1 MQSCLKTIQNAILNY
16 LTKKGLRLAQSQLIT
31 YGVKKPNVRPWP
43 DFLMV
48 CL

>member
-1 MQSCLKTIQNAILNY
+1 MQSCPNTIQNAILNY

-31 YGVKKPNVRPWP
+31 YGVKKPNVRPW
-43 DFLMV
+43 DSLMV